1 MSSKPDE
8 LNRLHQLIQSLVNC
22 HSPSGAELEMDN
34 FLLQEL
40 EARRMVPV
48 ADDAGNLTVAVSGA
62 SNARRIVITAH
73 KDELGMLVG
82 KITEDG
88 RIFPVRLNGAYPWV
102 YGEGPV
108 EILGDRTIVL
118 GILSFGSRHVSE
130 PSPTFALQN
139 QRALLWRDT
148 WIETKLD
155 ARELA
160 KRGVRIGSRI
170 VIARARKRVVS
181 LPQNYIASYALDN
194 RAAMA
199 ALLTLI
205 PSIERARFDTWF
217 SFTAKEELGAVGALY
232 LFTQLRPTD
241 VIALE
246 ICPTSDECEIDN
258 PHIPY
263 LIARDGHG
271 IYDDGLTREIAERAQ
286 DFGIDLSSRVL
297 SRFGSDASISMKFG
311 HVPRA
316 ACLAIPTTN
325 SHGFEIAS
333 LMAIRCVALVLNA
346 LIQAPPT
353 SE

>member
-8 LNRLHQLIQSLVNC
+8 FDWLHQLIQNLVNC
-22 HSPSGAELEMDN
+22 HSPTGAELEMDN
-34 FLLQEL
+34 FLLREL
-40 EARRMVPV
+40 AARGIAPV
-48 ADDAGNLTVAVSGA
+48 VDDAGNLSVAVPGA
-62 SNARRIVITAH
+62 SNVRRIVITAH

-82 KITEDG
+82 KIAEDG
-88 RIFPVRLNGAYPWV
+88 RIFPARLNGAYPWV

-108 EILGDRTIVL
+108 EILGDQTVVL

-130 PSPTFALQN
+130 PSPMFALQN

-148 WIETKLD
+148 WVETKLD

-199 ALLTLI
+199 ALLTLVS
-205 PSIERARFDTWF
+205 SIERARFDTWF
-217 SFTAKEELGAVGALY
+217 TFTAKEELGAVGALY
-232 LFTQLRPTD
+232 LFTHLRPTD

-271 IYDDGLTREIAERAQ
+271 IYDDGLAREIAERAQ
-286 DFGIDLSSRVL
+286 EFGIALSSRVL
-297 SRFGSDASISMKFG
+297 SRFGSDASISMKYG

-316 ACLAIPTTN
+316 ACVAIPTMN

-333 LMAIRCVALVLNA
+333 LVAIRCVAQVLKA
-346 LIQAPPT
+346 FIQDTPRTA
-353 SE
+353 